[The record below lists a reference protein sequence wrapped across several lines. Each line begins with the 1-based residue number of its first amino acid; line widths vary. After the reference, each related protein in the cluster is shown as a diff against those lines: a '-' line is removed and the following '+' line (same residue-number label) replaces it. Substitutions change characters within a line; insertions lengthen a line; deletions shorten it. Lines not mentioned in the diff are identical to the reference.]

1 MKIKIITFMILL
13 CIAGIANAT
22 IVDITV
28 ATDKES
34 YLLGEE
40 VIVSVTA
47 YNPNPEPVTL
57 TGGFYFASY
66 IMDGIYDWVEG
77 RSGPPVIIY
86 LTIEPDDSFTWNLTH
101 GSYEMQEYP
110 LALGIHTVVGQVLAV
125 ELIGDGT
132 SASSEF
138 EVIPE
143 PSTFL
148 LLVIGIVLA
157 NAKQRHKLGQNKNG

>member
-1 MKIKIITFMILL
+1 MKSVIVAIL
-13 CIAGIANAT
+13 IVSGFAGIVQAT
-22 IVDITV
+22 NVDITV

-57 TGGFYFASY
+57 TGGFYFATY
-66 IMDGIYDWVEG
+66 IMDGIYDWAEG
-77 RSGPPVIIY
+77 RFSPAVIVY

-110 LALGIHTVVGQVLAV
+110 LAFGIHTVVGQVLAA
-125 ELIGDGT
+125 ELIGDGK
-132 SASSEF
+132 SAPVEF

-143 PSTFL
+143 PTTL
-148 LLVIGIVLA
+148 LLLSLGTVILR
-157 NAKQRHKLGQNKNG
+157 KKRRE